1 MDIIGRSYTLIT
13 SGNERLRAGIIG
25 ILRVSGNLKGL
36 CQRQQ
41 NTLFLTEA
49 VISNNYNSIFFLQL
63 QYAFV
68 KDCLTYDTSHGNVRT
83 TENTFELQLCNSV
96 VIIFYLD
103 VFTACH

>member
-49 VISNNYNSIFFLQL
+49 VISNDYNFFS
-63 QYAFV
+63 AITI
-68 KDCLTYDTSHGNVRT
+68 CI
-83 TENTFELQLCNSV
+83 C
-96 VIIFYLD
+96 
-103 VFTACH
+103 